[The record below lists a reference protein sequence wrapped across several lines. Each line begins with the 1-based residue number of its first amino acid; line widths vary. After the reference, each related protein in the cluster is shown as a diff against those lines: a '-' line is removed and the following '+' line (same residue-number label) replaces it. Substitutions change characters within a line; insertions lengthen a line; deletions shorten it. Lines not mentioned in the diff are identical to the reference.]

1 MNAGSDDDALEYVT
15 PLPTPGPS
23 SKQVVEVAEEVPL
36 RLTSNQAPPHSLSRD
51 AGPASTM
58 TPLHRPPNQLLSQWL
73 NDRSTAAGVKPD
85 LWARARLRRDQD
97 VANRKC
103 LRGENS
109 VQPDPSI
116 SPPSRLKCKAHKL
129 NDGSHTYSRAA
140 FFLSAEGWLREK
152 QLKLE

>member
-1 MNAGSDDDALEYVT
+1 MNASSDDDALEYLT
-15 PLPTPGPS
+15 PPPTHGPS
-23 SKQVVEVAEEVPL
+23 SKQVVEIVEEVPL
-36 RLTSNQAPPHSLSRD
+36 ILTSNQAPPHSLPRD

-58 TPLHRPPNQLLSQWL
+58 TSSHRPPNQLLSQWL

-103 LRGENS
+103 LRGEDS
-109 VQPDPSI
+109 VQPVPSI

-129 NDGSHTYSRAA
+129 NNGSYSRAA
-140 FFLSAEGWLREK
+140 FFFSAEGWLREK